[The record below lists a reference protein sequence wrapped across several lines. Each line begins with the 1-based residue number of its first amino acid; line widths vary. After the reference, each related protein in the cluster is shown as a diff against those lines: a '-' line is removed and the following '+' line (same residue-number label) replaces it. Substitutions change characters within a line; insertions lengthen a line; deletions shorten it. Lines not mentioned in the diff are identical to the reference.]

1 MTIQKV
7 GRIWKAETFF
17 LTSTILFKYI
27 PFARNNYINFHKFI
41 FRAKFAEKEYEGIK
55 SYSKEDFKK
64 EKVADIVMKSVTEKS
79 ETFKIHYDQ
88 IK

>member
-1 MTIQKV
+1 MLV
-7 GRIWKAETFF
+7 EFGRLKLFF
-17 LTSTILFKYI
+17 LTSTIKYI
-27 PFARNNYINFHKFI
+27 PFARNSYINFHKFI

-55 SYSKEDFKK
+55 SSSKEDFKK